1 MTERIRLSSVGQLP
15 VRARHVSERLVSDVS
30 RRPGSARTLRLG
42 RAGGALYSLNDDET
56 VAGLRR
62 AGAPEA
68 AAHVS
73 EYGSVPELVAAHVME
88 NTHPS
93 SIDALLI
100 GPVMGYLAESGMG
113 EAEARRRTGL
123 ERRPELAA
131 AARAPVTDEARGIL
145 LDMCRGLA
153 ARLHDPATPPYVA
166 VQLGRI
172 RPERQAAAA
181 RALVVACR
189 MTMRSGAKASWPS
202 ANGVEQILR
211 GFGRAARA
219 PGVPERVLTPGPVGE
234 LKKKGPARPAPGRA
248 AKRAE
253 KYIRDDPD
261 LRYVPASGS
270 DLLVNRRTGRVA
282 EVSEGGSTYVV
293 SGDLGR
299 PVHFL
304 PDHVREY
311 LGADGGSAI
320 RVTRYPSAARAS
332 RALARAAESG
342 ARVVVLSSCAL
353 PR

>member
-1 MTERIRLSSVGQLP
+1 MTGRVRLSSVGQLP

-181 RALVVACR
+181 RA
-189 MTMRSGAKASWPS
+189 
-202 ANGVEQILR
+202 
-211 GFGRAARA
+211 

-320 RVTRYPSAARAS
+320 RVTRYPSAARAA

>member
-1 MTERIRLSSVGQLP
+1 MTERVRLSSVGPLP
-15 VRARHVSERLVSDVS
+15 ARARHLSERLVSDVS
-30 RRPGSARTLRLG
+30 KNPGSARTLRLG
-42 RAGGALYSLNDDET
+42 RAGGKLYPLNDDET
-56 VAGLRR
+56 VLGLRR
-62 AGAPEA
+62 ARAAEA
-68 AAHVS
+68 DAHVC

-100 GPVMGYLAESGMG
+100 GPLMGYLAQSGMG

-131 AARAPVTDEARGIL
+131 AARAPITDEARKIL
-145 LDMCRGLA
+145 LDMCRGFA

-172 RPERQAAAA
+172 RPERQTAAAQ
-181 RALVVACR
+181 ALAVACR

-202 ANGVEQILR
+202 ANGVEQVLR
-211 GFGRAARA
+211 GFEGGRPAPPAR
-219 PGVPERVLTPGPVGE
+219 ERVCVPGPVGE
-234 LKKKGPARPAPGRA
+234 LKKKGPARPAGGRA
-248 AKRAE
+248 AARAE

-320 RVTRYPSAARAS
+320 RVTRYASAERAS
-332 RALARAAESG
+332 RALARAAKSG